1 MDTVLTL
8 RKVRDFG
15 QSLGDTIQF
24 IKLNW
29 KKLFTLYLVFAVPFL
44 LVAALVGASAFA
56 DFFQNIGGFTSPV
69 LEGVSGNSIIAFF
82 GAMLLYALSAGA
94 FGTSVYL
101 YMKLYDQNRGK
112 QPEINEIGKL
122 FFPKLLSNFG
132 YTVIAGI
139 IFCGF
144 AFIAIIPIIGFL
156 VVFFGFFYVAI
167 SLSLLYPI
175 NTIETNGFGVPL
187 QRCFSLIRGKWWYT
201 FGFLIILMLIFYF
214 FSMIIGMVVNLI
226 FGISSLNFLEPD
238 KSLFTKRYFLITG
251 LSSVVQ
257 QIFYL
262 LIYVGIGIHYF
273 SLREEKEGTALD
285 ERLDQLGSNDA
296 HGQIEEQY

>member
-8 RKVRDFG
+8 RKIRDFG

-24 IKLNW
+24 VKMNW
-29 KKLFTLYLVFAVPFL
+29 KKLIMLYLVFAVPFL
-44 LVAALVGASAFA
+44 LVAALVGATAFS
-56 DFFQNIGGFTSPV
+56 DFFQNIGGFTSPA
-69 LEGVSGNSIIAFF
+69 LEGVSGKTMYAFF
-82 GAMLLYALSAGA
+82 GAILLYLLSAGA
-94 FGTSVYL
+94 FGTAVYL
-101 YMKLYDQNRGK
+101 YMKLYEEGRGR

-122 FFPKLLSNFG
+122 FFPKLVSNFG
-132 YTVIAGI
+132 YTVIATI
-139 IFCGF
+139 IICGF

-156 VVFFGFFYVAI
+156 IVFFGFFYVAI
-167 SLSLLYPI
+167 ALSLLYPI
-175 NTIETNGFGVPL
+175 NTIENNSFGVPL

-201 FGFLIILMLIFYF
+201 FGFLIILTLIFYF
-214 FSMIIGMVVNLI
+214 FSMIIGLVVNLI

-238 KSLFTKRYFLITG
+238 KNLFTKRYFLITG
-251 LSSVVQ
+251 LSSVIQ

-262 LIYVGIGIHYF
+262 LIYVGIGVHYF

-285 ERLDQLGSNDA
+285 ERIDQLGNNDA

>member
-15 QSLGDTIQF
+15 QSLSDTIQF
-24 IKLNW
+24 IKMNW
-29 KKLFTLYLVFAVPFL
+29 KKLITLYLVFAVPFL
-44 LVAALVGASAFA
+44 LVAALVGATAFS
-56 DFFQNIGGFTSPV
+56 DFFQNIGGLTAPA
-69 LEGVSGNSIIAFF
+69 LEGVSGKTIYAFF
-82 GAMLLYALSAGA
+82 GAILLYLLSAGA
-94 FGTSVYL
+94 FGTAVYL
-101 YMKLYDQNRGK
+101 YMKLYEERGGR

-122 FFPKLLSNFG
+122 FFPKLVSNFG
-132 YTVIAGI
+132 YTIIATI
-139 IFCGF
+139 IICGF

-156 VVFFGFFYVAI
+156 IVFFGFFYVAI
-167 SLSLLYPI
+167 TLSLLYPI
-175 NTIETNGFGVPL
+175 NTIENNGFGVPL

-201 FGFLIILMLIFYF
+201 FGFLIILTLIFYF
-214 FSMIIGMVVNLI
+214 FSMIIGLVVNLI

-262 LIYVGIGIHYF
+262 LIYVGIGVHYF

-285 ERLDQLGSNDA
+285 ERLDQLGNSDA